1 MPSYQHGN
9 FSLSLKFLLGVYY
22 GPAGMSFT
30 FLYLLLEKKITVTI
44 FYNVFAKY
52 KNVQLSHCYKNT
64 KWKQVKNLWLELCML
79 YYHIAKHFEFI

>member
-30 FLYLLLEKKITVTI
+30 FLYLLLEKKS
-44 FYNVFAKY
+44 
-52 KNVQLSHCYKNT
+52 QLQFFTMSLQSIKMFNYLIVIRTQNG
-64 KWKQVKNLWLELCML
+64 NR
-79 YYHIAKHFEFI
+79 